1 MSATNEEMIAK
12 GEDKSREGAIGYSDI
27 YKGLW
32 KCRDF
37 ELAHYWQR
45 SVFLT
50 AFLLACYAG
59 YGALIA
65 QYATAE
71 KGRLPFVAMNGIAF
85 GICIVGILLSL
96 LWIMMAK
103 GSKAWYE
110 IYEAA
115 INAFVERY
123 DMSKNAFEGD
133 LSRVAGFN
141 IRDALE
147 FEKPELSDWL
157 WNSDGGRYSVSR
169 INVALGHLSAVMWF
183 GFALVHI
190 CIAAADVTSVAEL
203 ESRCCQYT
211 NSALMCVVGIVVLLL
226 FWVYVRLAL
235 KSSHLD

>member
-1 MSATNEEMIAK
+1 MSKVKEEKLADV
-12 GEDKSREGAIGYSDI
+12 ECKSCEGTVGYSDI

-65 QYATAE
+65 QCATAE
-71 KGRLPFVAMNGIAF
+71 TVKLPIGIVNGIAF
-85 GICIVGILLSL
+85 GICVVGIILSL

-115 INAFVERY
+115 ISAFVDRY
-123 DMSKNAFEGD
+123 AKTREAFAED
-133 LSRVAGFN
+133 LANVAGFY
-141 IRDALE
+141 IRDVGE
-147 FEKPELSDWL
+147 FEQPKKSDWL
-157 WNSDGGRYSVSR
+157 WNSVGGRYSVSR
-169 INVALGHLSAVMWF
+169 INVALGHLSVVIWF
-183 GFALVHI
+183 GLAIVHI
-190 CIAAADVTSVAEL
+190 SIAGANVTSMAEL
-203 ESRCCQYT
+203 QSRCRLCADP
-211 NSALMCVVGIVVLLL
+211 ALMCAAGIVALLL
-226 FWVYVRLAL
+226 FWVYARLVL
-235 KSSHLD
+235 KSTHLN